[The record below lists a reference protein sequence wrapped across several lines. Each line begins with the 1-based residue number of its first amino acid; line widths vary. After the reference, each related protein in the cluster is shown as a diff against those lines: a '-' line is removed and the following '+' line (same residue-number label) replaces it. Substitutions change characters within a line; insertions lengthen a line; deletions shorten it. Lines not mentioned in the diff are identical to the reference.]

1 MSYEGT
7 KTQLMSSETQ
17 IPLENLEPKFAN
29 NIDQGRLNSV
39 QKNFVNSTRIMY
51 KEIKRTLKFYNTYS
65 RRSIERGD
73 NFYGN

>member
-29 NIDQGRLNSV
+29 NIDQGRLNSSTKKLREQHSNYV
-39 QKNFVNSTRIMY
+39 QRN
-51 KEIKRTLKFYNTYS
+51 KRTLKFYNTYS
-65 RRSIERGD
+65 RRSIE
-73 NFYGN
+73 